1 MLPFEQLQKDLEAIQ
16 AKLINQVDEMLA
28 AGRSKKEVA
37 KFINEIDFDELLDEL
52 GATKAVTKY
61 VYGLDEIVNSFGKD
75 INVSLLDDLQIL
87 QTKQTEYILG
97 NLSNKIV
104 LWQETMI
111 GGLISGV
118 KDKEIL
124 NSLQSI
130 GLTDSQSGAVLQTSY
145 YNFSRTTTATV
156 FEDDPSQ
163 RFKYSGGIIPAS
175 SQQCKWLFKNQR
187 KEGYTKQEID
197 NGIETPFGIINWR
210 GRVPNWNCIHEWRP
224 II

>member
-1 MLPFEQLQKDLEAIQ
+1 
-16 AKLINQVDEMLA
+16 
-28 AGRSKKEVA
+28 
-37 KFINEIDFDELLDEL
+37 
-52 GATKAVTKY
+52 
-61 VYGLDEIVNSFGKD
+61 
-75 INVSLLDDLQIL
+75 LLDDLQIL

-145 YNFSRTTTATV
+145 YNFSRTTTALV

-163 RFKYSGGIIPAS
+163 RFKYTGGVIPTS

-187 KEGYTKQEID
+187 KEGYTKEEID
-197 NGIETPFGIINWR
+197 AGIETPFGVINWY
-210 GRVPNWNCIHEWRP
+210 GRTPQWNCIHEWRT